1 MFSLAMATGVTSD
14 EVRARIRGLWKS
26 VSEKAKDQYEA
37 LYAPMGTVVSSS
49 TRRPETARLS
59 LARRGRQFFDPTVS
73 VVVELGAIEVQMVP
87 GEVAIATYPYVLRSV
102 KLNRDGT
109 RTERETPHGRATQ
122 IFQRD
127 EHGAL
132 RVVHEHLSSGKRL

>member
-14 EVRARIRGLWKS
+14 EVRARIRELWKN
-26 VSEKAKDQYEA
+26 VSTKARDEYEA
-37 LYAPMGTVVSSS
+37 MYAPMGTVVSSS
-49 TRRPETARLS
+49 TRRPETARLM
-59 LARRGRQFFDPTVS
+59 LARRVRQFFDPTIS
-73 VVVELGAIEVQMVP
+73 LVVELGAIEVQIVP
-87 GEVAIATYPYVLRSV
+87 GDVAIATYPYVLRSV

-109 RTERETPHGRATQ
+109 RSERETPNGRATQ